1 MKHIMIA
8 LVVCAIPAMAF
19 GQTVSCEDC
28 THDVSIYMGDGGL
41 IAEADGVDKVTWV
54 AECGKITRNG
64 ELEANDEGMV
74 MVQFKDADLVCN
86 ADESRFQLG
95 PVRDGGWHWLTDDTN
110 SAVGALVNQGV
121 LDNERTDI
129 ADPGPGVTMSN
140 GRGAVLL
147 KETATGRLGLLP
159 DILPQKLTPLR
170 TKCGYR
176 AAGRRRRLSRCIM
189 GDGGVRFLATST
201 NAVTLAFVRI
211 PNGGTITRPAAE
223 ATGTATVLVDLW
235 MNGSGHFSNDP
246 SLPGLGH
253 RAFAF
258 VASTY
263 REANRLTGV
272 TYTVKVGPDRKTTTL
287 AAGSSTA
294 VAGVTYAEE
303 RNAAMVSIAADT
315 EYCGTTANVSLPV
328 TVTATVND
336 EGAATVTPPVKRN
349 AAGGVAAEMSFTVV
363 CRSASAAGQGQE
375 LVPDNPFP
383 VDRGTRRKDR

>member
-28 THDVSIYMGDGGL
+28 THDVSIYTGDGGL

-54 AECGKITRNG
+54 AECGKITRFG
-64 ELEANDEGMV
+64 ELEANDEGIV

-159 DILPQKLTPLR
+159 DILPQKLTSPNR
-170 TKCGYR
+170 RCGYGLS
-176 AAGRRRRLSRCIM
+176 GRLLKRCIM
-189 GDGGVRFLATST
+189 GDGGAMLQATST
-201 NAVTLAFVRI
+201 NAVTLATVRI
-211 PNGGTITRPAAE
+211 RNGGVVTRPAAG

-235 MNGSGHFSNDP
+235 MNNSGHFSNDP
-246 SLPGLGH
+246 LTATLGH
-253 RAFAF
+253 RAFVMTKKRAD
-258 VASTY
+258 
-263 REANRLTGV
+263 NRLTGV
-272 TYTVKVGPDRKTTTL
+272 TYTVK
-287 AAGSSTA
+287 AGSAPTLTEGSGTA
-294 VAGVTYAEE
+294 VAGVTYEDYEDDAVAI
-303 RNAAMVSIAADT
+303 NIGADT
-315 EYCGTTANVSLPV
+315 QFCGGTANVSLPV
-328 TVTATVND
+328 AVTATIND
-336 EGAATVTPPVKRN
+336 TGAVTVTPNVKRN
-349 AAGGVAAEMSFTVV
+349 AAGVAAEMSFTVV
-363 CRSASAAGQGQE
+363 CPSASAAGQGQE